1 MKVSGFTFIRNAVQ
15 YDFPIVEAVTSVLP
29 IVDEFIVNVG
39 QSDDATLERV
49 RSIGSRKIQI
59 IETEWDESVRVD
71 GKIFGVQQ
79 DVALSYCTGDWAL
92 LVQGDEVVH
101 EEDYAEIRNAME
113 RYLKHPEVLGLVFRM
128 VHFKGDYWS
137 IDPWMY
143 RKATR
148 IVRNHCGVRSAT
160 DGCDFLPEG
169 KSQMLKSGPH
179 GRLIKARMFH
189 YGWVKDSKVL
199 QRKLEY
205 QISRHE
211 GERMSMRDMA
221 LEAAPRSEYPT
232 YDVLKDYRGTH
243 PQVMKSRIESKVRRH
258 RRRNRWLNPRFY
270 KEIWSHGFKG

>member
-49 RSIGSRKIQI
+49 RSIGSRK
-59 IETEWDESVRVD
+59 
-71 GKIFGVQQ
+71 
-79 DVALSYCTGDWAL
+79 
-92 LVQGDEVVH
+92 
-101 EEDYAEIRNAME
+101 N
-113 RYLKHPEVLGLVFRM
+113 
-128 VHFKGDYWS
+128 WS

-160 DGCDFLPEG
+160 DGCDFLPQG
-169 KSQMLKSGPH
+169 KRQMLKSGPH

-189 YGWVKDSKVL
+189 YGWVKDSNVL

-211 GERMSMRDMA
+211 GERTSMRDVS
-221 LEAAPRSEYPT
+221 LEAPLRSEYPT

-243 PQVMKSRIESKVRRH
+243 PQVMTSRIASKARLRP
-258 RRRNRWLNPRFY
+258 RRNRWLNPRFY
-270 KEIWSHGFKG
+270 QEILSHGFKG

>member
-59 IETEWDESVRVD
+59 VETEWDENVRAD
-71 GKIFGVQQ
+71 GKIFGMQQ

-113 RYLKHPEVLGLVFRM
+113 RYLTQPDVLGLVFRM

-160 DGCDFLPEG
+160 DGCDFLPQG
-169 KSQMLKSGPH
+169 KRQMLKSGPH

-189 YGWVKDSKVL
+189 YGWVKDSNVL

-211 GERMSMRDMA
+211 GERTSMRDVS
-221 LEAAPRSEYPT
+221 LEAALRSEYPT

-243 PQVMKSRIESKVRRH
+243 PQVMTSRIASKARLRQ
-258 RRRNRWLNPRFY
+258 RRNRWLNPRFY
-270 KEIWSHGFKG
+270 QEILSHGFKG